1 MRESYSLEMP
11 DDLVAILRL
20 PLRFD
25 RLKSATVNGRP
36 ASYQGEPGLERQ
48 MICVSAPAGRK
59 AVVELT
65 YSHRARF
72 RVVDPPAW
80 ATAGDPVVVTATAGE
95 FVGGEDAQGALRG
108 GRVVDGRVEGRAGR
122 QGRHIFHTRLRLP
135 HSEVIHPVCLEVRPA
150 FELLGAEIKVSGA
163 FPGEALLE
171 VALRCNRQERVPPP
185 VEILFAGRT
194 YRSRIGK
201 GEPVAPDLAEPGK
214 RASKGARRRGSAPPH
229 AAAPRPEVFRF
240 RVKTPEWL
248 APGGMPVRV
257 TVRALSGPVVLEGE
271 TRLWSLFAAWPQGAS
286 AFAARCTPLEIPHN
300 DCLEALFTRAYEG
313 DDAPFLN
320 CWTWYEPE
328 VINLDHVRE
337 CLRGGLFESDVG
349 VPFQIPAKGENILCV
364 TRWSSHPAEVTIPVG
379 RPAEVIYLLLA
390 NITQN
395 SQTHL
400 AQVRVHIEYADGR
413 EERIDLRGPGQID
426 HMLQHYA
433 AANYPSGWAENSEDT
448 TGMAAHPARTPISW
462 ISARAIGSRLPGC
475 A

>member
-1 MRESYSLEMP
+1 MP
-11 DDLVAILRL
+11 
-20 PLRFD
+20 
-25 RLKSATVNGRP
+25 
-36 ASYQGEPGLERQ
+36 
-48 MICVSAPAGRK
+48 
-59 AVVELT
+59 
-65 YSHRARF
+65 
-72 RVVDPPAW
+72 
-80 ATAGDPVVVTATAGE
+80 
-95 FVGGEDAQGALRG
+95 
-108 GRVVDGRVEGRAGR
+108 R

-185 VEILFAGRT
+185 VEILYAGRT

-271 TRLWSLFAAWPQGAS
+271 TRLWSLFAAWPEGAS

-349 VPFQIPAKGENILCV
+349 VPFQIPAKGEHPLRYAVELAPGGGNDPRGPAGPGFTLAGKHHPEQPDASGAGAGPYRVC
-364 TRWSSHPAEVTIPVG
+364 RWAGRTD
-379 RPAEVIYLLLA
+379 RPAAL
-390 NITQN
+390 
-395 SQTHL
+395 
-400 AQVRVHIEYADGR
+400 GR
-413 EERIDLRGPGQID
+413 STTCSSTTRLTT
-426 HMLQHYA
+426 
-433 AANYPSGWAENSEDT
+433 PSGWAENSEDT
-448 TGMAAHPARTPISW
+448 TGMAAHPARTPMS
-462 ISARAIGSRLPGC
+462 
-475 A
+475 